1 MLKKSVAFI
10 TILYLSACNLATY
23 QPLQTIEQLNPQSGY
38 RMKEVIKQQDSNL
51 ILLMF
56 SGGGSRA
63 AALGYGVLEQFK
75 HTPVKSGRQA
85 GNLLENI
92 DLVYGVSGGSLLAA
106 YFALQGA
113 DVIPKFEND
122 FLKKNFQSE
131 VINQILSFSNLPRLT
146 SPQFGRG
153 DLLQEQLNLALYRNA
168 TFADLAHKRKGPFA
182 VISATD
188 MNIGQ
193 KITFTQEFFDGL
205 CLNLNDLEIA
215 RAVAASSSVP
225 LIFSPLTLNN
235 NGGNCNYTIP
245 ELAILEASESDGGL
259 KSKNIEEVKNILSLY
274 QNSKERPFIH
284 LVDGGLTDNL
294 GLSSLTDIYDVMGQ
308 EKIYRKA
315 LESGLKR
322 IVVINVNA
330 QNEVTSEIDQS
341 ADVPGVTDVV
351 NTIINVPIDRNTQI
365 TLRRFREFA
374 EQWNKN
380 MRKIPAPDRVELHF
394 VSLSLK
400 DLPESPLRKEVLNIS
415 TSFYLPASDINK
427 LKRAAQILLE
437 NSTEYRTML
446 KALQQSGK

>member
-38 RMKEVIKQQDSNL
+38 RMKDVIKQQDSNL
-51 ILLMF
+51 SLLMF

-131 VINQILSFSNLPRLT
+131 VINQVLSFSNLPRLT

-415 TSFYLPASDINK
+415 TSFYLPASDVNK

-446 KALQQSGK
+446 KALQ

>member
-75 HTPVKSGRQA
+75 HTPVKSGRQE

-193 KITFTQEFFDGL
+193 KITFTQEFFDSL

-415 TSFYLPASDINK
+415 TSFYLPASDVNK

-446 KALQQSGK
+446 KALQ

>member
-63 AALGYGVLEQFK
+63 AAFGYGVLEQFK

-131 VINQILSFSNLPRLT
+131 VINQVLSFSNLPRLT

-153 DLLQEQLNLALYRNA
+153 DLLQEQLNLVLYRNA

-245 ELAILEASESDGGL
+245 ELAILEASERDGGL

-380 MRKIPAPDRVELHF
+380 MRKIPAPDRVELYF

-446 KALQQSGK
+446 KSLQQSGK

>member
-75 HTPVKSGRQA
+75 HTPVKSGRQE

-415 TSFYLPASDINK
+415 TSFYLPASDVNK

-446 KALQQSGK
+446 KALQ

>member
-38 RMKEVIKQQDSNL
+38 RMKDVIKQQDSNL

-415 TSFYLPASDINK
+415 TSFYLPASDVNK

-446 KALQQSGK
+446 KALQ

>member
-75 HTPVKSGRQA
+75 HTPVKSGRQE

-415 TSFYLPASDINK
+415 TSFYLPASDVNK

-446 KALQQSGK
+446 KSLQQSGK

>member
-38 RMKEVIKQQDSNL
+38 RMKDVIKQQDSNL

-245 ELAILEASESDGGL
+245 ELAILEASERDGGL
-259 KSKNIEEVKNILSLY
+259 KSKNIEEVKNIISLY

>member
-38 RMKEVIKQQDSNL
+38 RMKDVIKQQDSNL

-330 QNEVTSEIDQS
+330 QNEITSEIDQS

-415 TSFYLPASDINK
+415 TSFYLPASDVNK

-446 KALQQSGK
+446 KALQ

>member
-38 RMKEVIKQQDSNL
+38 RMKDVIKQQDSNL

-245 ELAILEASESDGGL
+245 ELAILEASERDGGL

-415 TSFYLPASDINK
+415 TSFYLPASDVNK

-446 KALQQSGK
+446 KALQ

>member
-193 KITFTQEFFDGL
+193 KITFTQEFFDSL

-415 TSFYLPASDINK
+415 TSFYLPASDVNK

-446 KALQQSGK
+446 KALQ

>member
-38 RMKEVIKQQDSNL
+38 RMKDVIKQQDSNL

-75 HTPVKSGRQA
+75 HTPVKSGRQV

-113 DVIPKFEND
+113 DVVPKFEND

-131 VINQILSFSNLPRLT
+131 VINQVLSFSNLPRLT

-153 DLLQEQLNLALYRNA
+153 DLLQEQLNLVLYRNA

-341 ADVPGVTDVV
+341 ANVPGVTDVV

-380 MRKIPAPDRVELHF
+380 MRKIPAPDRVELYF

-400 DLPESPLRKEVLNIS
+400 DLPESLLRKEVLNIS

>member
-38 RMKEVIKQQDSNL
+38 RMKDVIKQQDSNL

-75 HTPVKSGRQA
+75 HTPVKSGRQE

-131 VINQILSFSNLPRLT
+131 VINQVLSFSNLPRLT

-153 DLLQEQLNLALYRNA
+153 DLLQEQLNLVLYRNA

-205 CLNLNDLEIA
+205 CLNLNGLEIA

-380 MRKIPAPDRVELHF
+380 MRKIPAPDRVELYF

-400 DLPESPLRKEVLNIS
+400 DLPESLLRKEVLNIS

-446 KALQQSGK
+446 KSLQQSGK

>member
-446 KALQQSGK
+446 KALQ

>member
-38 RMKEVIKQQDSNL
+38 RMKDVIKQQDSNL

-415 TSFYLPASDINK
+415 TSFYLPASDVNK

>member
-38 RMKEVIKQQDSNL
+38 RMKDVIKQQDSNL

-380 MRKIPAPDRVELHF
+380 MRKIPAPNRVELHF

>member
-38 RMKEVIKQQDSNL
+38 RMKDVIKQQDSNL

>member
-38 RMKEVIKQQDSNL
+38 RMKDVIKQQDSNL

-193 KITFTQEFFDGL
+193 KITFTQEFFDSL

-415 TSFYLPASDINK
+415 TSFYLPASDVNK

-446 KALQQSGK
+446 KALQ

>member
-38 RMKEVIKQQDSNL
+38 RMKDVIKQQDSNL

-380 MRKIPAPDRVELHF
+380 MRKIPAPNRVELHF

-446 KALQQSGK
+446 KALQ

>member
-245 ELAILEASESDGGL
+245 ELAILEASERDGGL

-380 MRKIPAPDRVELHF
+380 MRKIPAPDRVELYF

-446 KALQQSGK
+446 KSLQQSGK

>member
-38 RMKEVIKQQDSNL
+38 RMKDVIKQQDSNL

-75 HTPVKSGRQA
+75 HTPVKSGRQV

-113 DVIPKFEND
+113 DVVPKFEND

-131 VINQILSFSNLPRLT
+131 VINQVLSFSNLPRLT

-153 DLLQEQLNLALYRNA
+153 DLLQEQLNLALYKNA

-341 ADVPGVTDVV
+341 ANVPGVTDVV

-400 DLPESPLRKEVLNIS
+400 DLPESPLRKEVLYIS

-446 KALQQSGK
+446 KSLQQSGK

>member
-193 KITFTQEFFDGL
+193 KITFTQEFFDSL

-245 ELAILEASESDGGL
+245 ELAILEASERDGGL

-380 MRKIPAPDRVELHF
+380 MRKIPAPDRVELYF

-446 KALQQSGK
+446 KSLQQSGK

>member
-38 RMKEVIKQQDSNL
+38 RMKDVIKQQDSNL

-446 KALQQSGK
+446 KALQ

>member
-38 RMKEVIKQQDSNL
+38 RMKDVIKQQDSNL

-75 HTPVKSGRQA
+75 HTPVKSGRQE

-341 ADVPGVTDVV
+341 ANVPGVTDVV

-400 DLPESPLRKEVLNIS
+400 DLPESPLRKEVLNIR

>member
-38 RMKEVIKQQDSNL
+38 RMKDVIKQQDSNL

-380 MRKIPAPDRVELHF
+380 MRKIPAPNRVELHF

-415 TSFYLPASDINK
+415 TSFYLPASDVNK

-446 KALQQSGK
+446 KALQ

>member
-38 RMKEVIKQQDSNL
+38 RMKDVIKQQDSNL

-75 HTPVKSGRQA
+75 HTPVKSGRQV

-113 DVIPKFEND
+113 DVVPKFEND

-131 VINQILSFSNLPRLT
+131 VINQVLSFSNLPRLT

-153 DLLQEQLNLALYRNA
+153 DLLQEQLNLALYKNA

-341 ADVPGVTDVV
+341 ANVPGVTDVV

>member
-415 TSFYLPASDINK
+415 TSFYLPASDVNK

-446 KALQQSGK
+446 KALQ